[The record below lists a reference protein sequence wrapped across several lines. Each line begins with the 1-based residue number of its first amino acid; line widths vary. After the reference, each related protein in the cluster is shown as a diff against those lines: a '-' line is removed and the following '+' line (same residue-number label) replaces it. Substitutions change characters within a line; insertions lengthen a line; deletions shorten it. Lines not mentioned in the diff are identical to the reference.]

1 MRNLLALTV
10 LALLVSP
17 ISVSAQLTLANT
29 TNISATP
36 VTASVGSTAIT
47 ATFSG
52 APGTTMVG
60 PFQMTFGGIF
70 GSAIHDI
77 VCVDLNN
84 RFSEGQSY
92 SANLTLLSSS
102 DSDLLSRTRW
112 GMGYGDANTTR
123 HLYVKMAWLAEHLYT
138 EPSSE
143 WAGIQGAIWHLTTG
157 GWLPF
162 GGETN
167 PNVQTWVSLA
177 YQTDLSSMNTN
188 GWAVVTDVNATGF
201 DGGAQEFL
209 VRTNVVPEPSTY
221 LLLATGLTG
230 IALIARRRR
239 TV

>member
-1 MRNLLALTV
+1 MRK
-10 LALLVSP
+10 LLVLTAAALFLSP
-17 ISVSAQLTLANT
+17 MSVSAQLTLANT

-36 VTASVGSTAIT
+36 VTASVGTTAIV
-47 ATFSG
+47 ATFNG
-52 APGTTMVG
+52 APGTTIVG
-60 PFQMTFGGIF
+60 PFRMAFGGIF

-84 RFSEGQSY
+84 SFYEGQSY
-92 SANLTLLSSS
+92 NANLTLLSSS
-102 DSDLLSRTRW
+102 DSDLLARTRW
-112 GMGYGDANTTR
+112 GMGYGDANTVR
-123 HLYVKMAWLAEHLYT
+123 HLYLKMAWLAGHFYT

-157 GWLPF
+157 GALPF

-177 YQTDLSSMNTN
+177 YQSDLTSIDAS
-188 GWAVVTDVNATGF
+188 GWAVVTDVSATGF
-201 DGGAQEFL
+201 EGGAQEFL

-221 LLLATGLTG
+221 LLLATGLAG

-239 TV
+239 VE